1 MLLIRDPPRK
11 KSRSGIRD
19 PGSKNKHPGSYLL
32 ELSINFFG
40 LQILRFF
47 VADPDPGSDAFL
59 TLDPVCNNSNPGTGI
74 NISDPGMNSQDPHYC
89 RSVNIIFFILLGPL
103 R

>member
-1 MLLIRDPPRK
+1 VLLIRDPAWK

-59 TLDPVCNNSNPGTGI
+59 ALDPVWNNSDPGSGITI
-74 NISDPGMNSQDPHYC
+74 NISDPG
-89 RSVNIIFFILLGPL
+89 
-103 R
+103 